1 MTISAP
7 GSKVIHAARKPRILP
22 FDTGRSLPFRRPRPV
37 PEVIPL
43 QSRKSVLYIIVTAFC
58 FGTMEVALKIG
69 GSSFA
74 PLQMNF
80 LRFLIGGVVLLP
92 LALREKRR
100 RGLTLDRGDLGYL
113 TLLALVGVC
122 LSMSCF
128 QFGVMGLNAN
138 TASVMISSN
147 PVFTMIFAY
156 FLVHEPFTR
165 RKALVLILCVI
176 GLVLVA
182 NPMHMAEGNT
192 VKGMVYMSV
201 ALVTFALFTALGKL
215 RSARLGGTI
224 QTCFTFLIASV
235 FNLIILL
242 VSRSPIVSGL
252 SLQSLPVLLYC
263 GLVVTGLGYFSYLSA
278 IELAGPSNASI
289 AFFLKPVIAVTAA
302 ALILKEPVT
311 PNIVAGVALILIG
324 SFLNLRKAKPAADS

>member
-1 MTISAP
+1 MQWQTS
-7 GSKVIHAARKPRILP
+7 
-22 FDTGRSLPFRRPRPV
+22 RPLYS
-37 PEVIPL
+37 EVIPL
-43 QSRKSVLYIIVTAFC
+43 QSKKSVVYIIITAFC

-80 LRFLIGGVVLLP
+80 LRFLIGGVILLP
-92 LALREKRR
+92 LALREQRR
-100 RGLTLDRGDLGYL
+100 RQLHLNRGDLAYL
-113 TLLALVGVC
+113 TLLALVGIC

-128 QFGVMGLNAN
+128 QIGVMNLNAN

-156 FLVHEPFTR
+156 FLVREPFTR
-165 RKALVLILCVI
+165 RKALVLVLCVA

-182 NPMHMAEGNT
+182 NPLHMAEGNT
-192 VKGMVYMSV
+192 VKGMLYMSV

-224 QTCFTFLIASV
+224 QTCYTFLIASV
-235 FNLIILL
+235 FNFFIVLL
-242 VSRSPIVSGL
+242 SRSPILGGI
-252 SLQSLPVLLYC
+252 SLHSLPVLLYC
-263 GLVVTGLGYFSYLSA
+263 GVIVTGLGYFSYLGA
-278 IELAGPSNASI
+278 IELSGPSNASI

-302 ALILKEPVT
+302 ALILREPVT
-311 PNIVAGVALILIG
+311 PNIVAGVALILVG
-324 SFLNLRKAKPAADS
+324 SFLNLRKSKPQKTPRI

>member
-1 MTISAP
+1 MQ
-7 GSKVIHAARKPRILP
+7 SK
-22 FDTGRSLPFRRPRPV
+22 
-37 PEVIPL
+37 
-43 QSRKSVLYIIVTAFC
+43 KSVLFILVTAFC

-80 LRFLIGGVVLLP
+80 LRFLIGGVILLP
-92 LALREKRR
+92 LALREKKRR
-100 RGLTLDRGDLGYL
+100 SLTLDKSDWGYL
-113 TLLALVGVC
+113 TLLGLVGIC

-128 QFGVMGLNAN
+128 QMGVMNLNAN

-156 FLVHEPFTR
+156 FLIHEPFTK
-165 RKALVLILCVI
+165 RKALVLVLCVI

-182 NPMHMAEGNT
+182 NPLHMAQGNS
-192 VKGMVYMSV
+192 VKGMLYMSI

-215 RSARLGGTI
+215 RSAKLGGTI
-224 QTCFTFLIASV
+224 QTCFTFLTATV
-235 FNLIILL
+235 FNFILLL
-242 VSRSPIVSGL
+242 VSRSPIISGI
-252 SLQSLPVLLYC
+252 SLHSLPVLLYC
-263 GLVVTGLGYFSYLSA
+263 GVIVTGLGYYTYLSA

-302 ALILKEPVT
+302 ALILREPVT

-324 SFLNLRKAKPAADS
+324 SVINLKKPKVPASAEP

>member
-1 MTISAP
+1 MSI
-7 GSKVIHAARKPRILP
+7 
-22 FDTGRSLPFRRPRPV
+22 
-37 PEVIPL
+37 
-43 QSRKSVLYIIVTAFC
+43 LYILITAFC

-80 LRFLIGGVVLLP
+80 LRFLIGGVILLP

-100 RGLTLDRGDLGYL
+100 RGLVLDRRDWAYL

-122 LSMSCF
+122 LSMSFF
-128 QFGVMGLNAN
+128 QFGVMNLNAN
-138 TASVMISSN
+138 TASIMISSN

-156 FLVHEPFTR
+156 FLLHERFTR

-182 NPMHMAEGNT
+182 DPLHMAEGNS
-192 VKGMVYMSV
+192 VRGMVYMSV

-215 RSARLGGTI
+215 RAARLGGTI
-224 QTCFTFLIASV
+224 QTCFTFLIATV
-235 FNLIILL
+235 FNFIVLL
-242 VSRSPIVSGL
+242 AARSPIVEGL
-252 SLQSLPVLLYC
+252 SLHSLPVLLYC
-263 GLVVTGLGYFSYLSA
+263 GVIVTGLGYFCYLSA

-302 ALILKEPVT
+302 AILLHEAVT
-311 PNIVAGVALILIG
+311 PNIVAGVALILLG
-324 SFLNLRKAKPAADS
+324 SFLNLKQPRKTASSRS